1 MQRVETSP
9 YASDLCSTSR
19 RAPEFDLISWVL
31 DLAGITQR
39 LTQSILDVGCG
50 NGSYECTGEEKASR
64 STGSGTSETILE
76 ASSEQRAASSE
87 QRAASSILM
96 LGGGAELLRLRR
108 SSLPY
113 TLKPGS
119 LWSAVR
125 RTI

>member
-76 ASSEQRAASSE
+76 ASSEQHFDAGRWRRTAPFAAEFPPVYSQTRFVVE
-87 QRAASSILM
+87 RCEAHD
-96 LGGGAELLRLRR
+96 LGGESDFSR
-108 SSLPY
+108 
-113 TLKPGS
+113 
-119 LWSAVR
+119 
-125 RTI
+125 